1 MKFHRF
7 RKLTGNYM
15 NMQKSSVIALS
26 VETIVSDILSTNNLR
41 LDKSQVQRQF
51 KTFNYR
57 KYTVSIIFNLPL

>member
-7 RKLTGNYM
+7 RKLTENYM